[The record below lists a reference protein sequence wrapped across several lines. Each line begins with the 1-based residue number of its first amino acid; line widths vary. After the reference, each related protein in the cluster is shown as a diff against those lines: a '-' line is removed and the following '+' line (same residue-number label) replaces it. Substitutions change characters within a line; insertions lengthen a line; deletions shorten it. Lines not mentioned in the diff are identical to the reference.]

1 MLQNDSAQPQ
11 VKPGKVA
18 EQFQGAGGNSTFGKT
33 ARKPQRK
40 SEGSSSSCRELA
52 ARLGEASD
60 TLVWKFLLCTCRKK
74 TCECPPE
81 HKIKSEGINPQQA
94 AAFCAAC
101 VWFCPSHGLQE
112 SKTRCRG
119 GAKVGQV
126 LFSAPQLG
134 PCWVG
139 MGGEFPELGRQL
151 LGAEAVN
158 VLPGPAAWPEIARL
172 GGRGLRTKVVCVKC

>member
-33 ARKPQRK
+33 ARKPQIK
-40 SEGSSSSCRELA
+40 SEGSIRELA
-52 ARLGEASD
+52 ARLGEASE

-81 HKIKSEGINPQQA
+81 QKIKLVGINPQQA
-94 AAFCAAC
+94 AAFRAAC
-101 VWFCPSHGLQE
+101 VWNCPSHRLQE
-112 SKTRCRG
+112 SKRRCRE

-126 LFSAPQLG
+126 LFSAQQLG

-139 MGGEFPELGRQL
+139 TGGEFPELGRQL
-151 LGAEAVN
+151 LGSEAAE
-158 VLPGPAAWPEIARL
+158 VLPSRGAWLEIARL
-172 GGRGLRTKVVCVKC
+172 GGRCLRTKVVCVKC